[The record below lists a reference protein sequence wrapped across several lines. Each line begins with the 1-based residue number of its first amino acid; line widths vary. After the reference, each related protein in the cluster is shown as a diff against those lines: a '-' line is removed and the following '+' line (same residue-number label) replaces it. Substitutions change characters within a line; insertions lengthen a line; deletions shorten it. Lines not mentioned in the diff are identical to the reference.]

1 MPSSVEVHDVVVTQV
16 FDEIQGLWVLS
27 KKVLTRVCAAI
38 ELTVLQLSIADLI
51 HAF

>member
-27 KKVLTRVCAAI
+27 KEVLTRVRAAVEFTI
-38 ELTVLQLSIADLI
+38 LQLSIADFI